1 VQTLSIRYES
11 GKPVIIADFPALAT
25 AIQPHFGK
33 SFGSAPPAGAS
44 YRSHDGEAKRSD
56 PVFFYLSCLTAALA
70 ASGSGG
76 ALFFCIYLYFFNSN

>member
-33 SFGSAPPAGAS
+33 SFGSAPPAGAP
-44 YRSHDGEAKRSD
+44 YRSHDGETKRSD
-56 PVFFYLSCLTAALA
+56 PVFYLSCLTAALA

>member
-56 PVFFYLSCLTAALA
+56 PFFYLSCLTAALA
-70 ASGSGG
+70 ASGFSG
-76 ALFFCIYLYFFNSN
+76 ALFFCIYLYFFTSN